1 MAYNGS
7 NTDVSHDALPSTFSL
22 LTSELVI
29 EVLAH
34 TMVSKVPFDLQK
46 FIELGARWHQ
56 EQATRATSPYSS
68 DESRSWFL
76 DRLHVSQ
83 REHYLDWLAIN
94 GTSRWFRACGRLAF
108 FSQKIFIVAP
118 PLLMA
123 LQNGN
128 CRNIS
133 VPDNAAIISHA
144 PHVIVPL
151 PSRNR
156 ATHFTRISTYNA
168 FTRIR
173 VLSIQPFAF
182 GDGDRILQP
191 LESASTQMV
200 ARLLRRS
207 DFGDMLLRG
216 TPKRHSAPPELLSLL
231 RGVDLDVGRMEVD
244 LIHRDT
250 GIWRRYVIHALA
262 SQFYPYL
269 RVIGRDRARQRLGIA

>member
-1 MAYNGS
+1 MAYNAS

-22 LTSELVI
+22 LPTELVI

-56 EQATRATSPYSS
+56 EQATRAAWCS

-76 DRLHVSQ
+76 DGLHVSQ

-123 LQNGN
+123 LQNGS
-128 CRNIS
+128 CQNIS
-133 VPDNAAIISHA
+133 VPDNAAIISRA
-144 PHVIVPL
+144 RHVIVPL
-151 PSRNR
+151 LSRNR
-156 ATHFTRISTYNA
+156 ATHFMRISMYNA

-200 ARLLRRS
+200 ARLLRSS
-207 DFGDMLLRG
+207 DFEDMLLRG

-231 RGVDLDVGRMEVD
+231 RGVDLELERMEVD

-262 SQFYPYL
+262 REVYPYL
-269 RVIGRDRARQRLGIA
+269 RLIGRHRARQRLGIV